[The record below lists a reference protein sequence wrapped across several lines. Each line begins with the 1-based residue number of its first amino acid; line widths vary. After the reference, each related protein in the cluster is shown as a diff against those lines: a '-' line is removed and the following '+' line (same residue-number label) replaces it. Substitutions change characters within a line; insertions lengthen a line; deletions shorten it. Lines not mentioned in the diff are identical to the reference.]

1 MKHIRHYFCTALL
14 GTAVLTACSGAEKV
28 KSNTP
33 VQITMWNYYNGA
45 QKEEMDR
52 LVQEFNDTVGLE
64 QKIVVESVS
73 KGSVSEL
80 EDAVR
85 DSTDGKTGS
94 DPLPDF
100 CSLYADAA
108 YDLWKKDKISDFRPY
123 LTDEEYDSY
132 ISGYLEEG
140 NFGTNAAMMIF
151 PVAKSTEVLTI
162 NSTAWEPFASETG
175 ASLEEL
181 STWEGLAQT
190 AKAYYEWTDA
200 KTETPNDGQAF
211 FGRDSFANY
220 ILIGSHQLGHTIY
233 SGENG
238 SISVDV
244 DPDTMRRLWDNFYVP
259 YISGYYL
266 EEGRFRS
273 DDLKTGKL
281 IAYVG
286 SSSGAVYAPDQVTY
300 DDGSTETVRCDI
312 LPLPGFAGEPS
323 CAVQQGAGAVM
334 FRTDEQKEKAV
345 VTFLKWLTREE
356 NNIPFCTASGYLPVT
371 KAASDV
377 ERCISC
383 MKEQGLE
390 LNPNVETMLK
400 TAIPQIKEYELYTT
414 SPFSG
419 AQDARKVI
427 DSTLP
432 ERARADRQKVLELIS
447 SGVSLEAA
455 VSECNTEEAFES
467 WCEDTKEQLINLK

>member
-52 LVQEFNDTVGLE
+52 LVQEFNDTVGLK

-100 CSLYADAA
+100 CSAYADAA

-151 PVAKSTEVLTI
+151 PVAKSTEVLTL

-190 AKAYYEWTDA
+190 AKHIMNGPMQRRRHPMTARPSLGAIPSQIIFSLEVISSDIPFIPA
-200 KTETPNDGQAF
+200 KTE
-211 FGRDSFANY
+211 
-220 ILIGSHQLGHTIY
+220 
-233 SGENG
+233 
-238 SISVDV
+238 
-244 DPDTMRRLWDNFYVP
+244 
-259 YISGYYL
+259 
-266 EEGRFRS
+266 
-273 DDLKTGKL
+273 
-281 IAYVG
+281 
-286 SSSGAVYAPDQVTY
+286 VYPWMWIRT
-300 DDGSTETVRCDI
+300 RC
-312 LPLPGFAGEPS
+312 A
-323 CAVQQGAGAVM
+323 
-334 FRTDEQKEKAV
+334 
-345 VTFLKWLTREE
+345 
-356 NNIPFCTASGYLPVT
+356 ASGITSMCLTSAVIIWRRGDS
-371 KAASDV
+371 AA
-377 ERCISC
+377 
-383 MKEQGLE
+383 M
-390 LNPNVETMLK
+390 T
-400 TAIPQIKEYELYTT
+400 
-414 SPFSG
+414 
-419 AQDARKVI
+419 
-427 DSTLP
+427 
-432 ERARADRQKVLELIS
+432 
-447 SGVSLEAA
+447 
-455 VSECNTEEAFES
+455 
-467 WCEDTKEQLINLK
+467 

>member
-52 LVQEFNDTVGLE
+52 LVQEFNDTVGLK

-100 CSLYADAA
+100 CSAYADAA

-151 PVAKSTEVLTI
+151 PVAKSTEVLTL

-181 STWEGLAQT
+181 STWEGLA
-190 AKAYYEWTDA
+190 
-200 KTETPNDGQAF
+200 
-211 FGRDSFANY
+211 
-220 ILIGSHQLGHTIY
+220 
-233 SGENG
+233 
-238 SISVDV
+238 
-244 DPDTMRRLWDNFYVP
+244 
-259 YISGYYL
+259 
-266 EEGRFRS
+266 
-273 DDLKTGKL
+273 
-281 IAYVG
+281 
-286 SSSGAVYAPDQVTY
+286 
-300 DDGSTETVRCDI
+300 
-312 LPLPGFAGEPS
+312 
-323 CAVQQGAGAVM
+323 
-334 FRTDEQKEKAV
+334 
-345 VTFLKWLTREE
+345 
-356 NNIPFCTASGYLPVT
+356 
-371 KAASDV
+371 
-377 ERCISC
+377 
-383 MKEQGLE
+383 
-390 LNPNVETMLK
+390 
-400 TAIPQIKEYELYTT
+400 
-414 SPFSG
+414 
-419 AQDARKVI
+419 
-427 DSTLP
+427 
-432 ERARADRQKVLELIS
+432 
-447 SGVSLEAA
+447 
-455 VSECNTEEAFES
+455 
-467 WCEDTKEQLINLK
+467 

>member
-1 MKHIRHYFCTALL
+1 MKHISHYFCTALL

-100 CSLYADAA
+100 CSAYADAA

-151 PVAKSTEVLTI
+151 PVAKSTEVLTL

-181 STWEGLAQT
+181 SQIIFSLGAISS
-190 AKAYYEWTDA
+190 DIPFIPA
-200 KTETPNDGQAF
+200 KTE
-211 FGRDSFANY
+211 
-220 ILIGSHQLGHTIY
+220 
-233 SGENG
+233 
-238 SISVDV
+238 
-244 DPDTMRRLWDNFYVP
+244 
-259 YISGYYL
+259 
-266 EEGRFRS
+266 
-273 DDLKTGKL
+273 
-281 IAYVG
+281 
-286 SSSGAVYAPDQVTY
+286 VYPWMWIRT
-300 DDGSTETVRCDI
+300 RC
-312 LPLPGFAGEPS
+312 A
-323 CAVQQGAGAVM
+323 
-334 FRTDEQKEKAV
+334 
-345 VTFLKWLTREE
+345 
-356 NNIPFCTASGYLPVT
+356 ASGITSMCLTSAVIIWRRGDS
-371 KAASDV
+371 AA
-377 ERCISC
+377 
-383 MKEQGLE
+383 M
-390 LNPNVETMLK
+390 
-400 TAIPQIKEYELYTT
+400 
-414 SPFSG
+414 
-419 AQDARKVI
+419 
-427 DSTLP
+427 TL
-432 ERARADRQKVLELIS
+432 RQ
-447 SGVSLEAA
+447 
-455 VSECNTEEAFES
+455 ES
-467 WCEDTKEQLINLK
+467 